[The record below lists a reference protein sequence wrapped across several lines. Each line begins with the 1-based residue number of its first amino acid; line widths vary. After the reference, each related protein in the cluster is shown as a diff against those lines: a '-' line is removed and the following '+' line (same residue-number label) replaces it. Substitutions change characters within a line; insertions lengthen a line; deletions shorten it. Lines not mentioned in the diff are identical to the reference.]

1 MFERERPDPQTD
13 IEFDFFDESPTV
25 EGSEREGAPP
35 RKRRK
40 MPTRPPGGPTPSFM
54 RLGLLIAGAIL
65 LAVVLVFW
73 VNNCRGNQKKAKY
86 QDYMEAVAGPAQESA
101 QVGKDL
107 NTLLT
112 TPGLKLAE
120 LRSQLEGLRQ
130 QQAQIVANADA
141 IDPPGPLRD
150 EQQSFVEAMQFRV
163 NGLSGLSA
171 AFGGVQGTPSTAK
184 SGENLT
190 IQAERLIASDVV
202 YQDLFQLRSAAV
214 MRNEDVTGVPVP
226 DSVFVANPDFGSP
239 TFWKQTVD
247 RLTQSPEAGG
257 LHGTNIVSVVAQPGN
272 QRLSTTEDNTVQAS
286 DNLSFQVSVK
296 NSGDFQETR
305 VVVSLTIKQSPPIRK
320 QATIDV
326 INQGET
332 KTVVFKDIPA
342 PNFGTPVTLQVS
354 VEPVSGETNR
364 ASVEGNSLPTV
375 PGGAWRAVP
384 SGTRCV
390 PGESSVMP

>member
-150 EQQSFVEAMQFRV
+150 EQQSLVEAMQFRV
-163 NGLSGLSA
+163 NGLTLLSA
-171 AFGGVQGTPSTAK
+171 EFRTVQGTPSTAK
-184 SGENLT
+184 SGERLT
-190 IQAERLIASDVV
+190 AQADRLIASDVV
-202 YQDLFQLRSAAV
+202 YQDSFQQRSAAV
-214 MRNEDVTGVPVP
+214 MKDEGVTGVPVP
-226 DSVFVANPDFGSP
+226 DSVFVTNPDFGSP

-272 QRLSTTEDNTVQAS
+272 QRLSTSEDNTVQAS
-286 DNLSFQVSVK
+286 DNLSFQVSIR
-296 NSGDFQETR
+296 NSGDFQETQ

-320 QATIDV
+320 QGTIDV

-354 VEPVSGETNR
+354 VEPVSGETNT
-364 ASVEGNSLPTV
+364 SNNSYEYPVIFSL
-375 PGGAWRAVP
+375 G
-384 SGTRCV
+384 
-390 PGESSVMP
+390 